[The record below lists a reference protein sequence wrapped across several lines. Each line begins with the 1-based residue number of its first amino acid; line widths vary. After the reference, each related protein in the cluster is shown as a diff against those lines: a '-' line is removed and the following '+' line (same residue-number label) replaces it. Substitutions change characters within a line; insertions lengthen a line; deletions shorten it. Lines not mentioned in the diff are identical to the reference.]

1 MSDGRTHWEGC
12 WRDHHDCAVAEV
24 ERLLG
29 IEQLAQMWAVY
40 QDDDSKR
47 EQQADPWL
55 RQMAETCEENLY
67 NAVAETRLQSP
78 TDGSR

>member
-1 MSDGRTHWEGC
+1 MSRIAELE
-12 WRDHHDCAVAEV
+12 AEV
-24 ERLLG
+24 ERLRG

-40 QDDDSKR
+40 QDDASKR

-67 NAVAETRLQSP
+67 NAVAETRAASP
-78 TDGSR
+78 TPETR